1 MRQKKPNLIILTPG
15 LSGSSVITSLISN
28 AGYFLGKNTAKI
40 EYDTFENKKLVEH
53 NITLFKQTGFMW
65 RDPGDLP
72 PPSIEKMKELHKNID
87 LNPYRDFIKECDESS
102 PWIWKD
108 PRLSYTMFFWKEL
121 LNLENCKF
129 IHITREIRQIWTGV
143 ILRVPLPVS
152 FKNLQTVHGN
162 TINSAEHFLDSNSI
176 NALKLELEDL
186 LINPDSNL
194 EKINSFLDINL
205 SIDDFKRVYNGKLYK
220 KRWSPIQQAKAHLYF
235 YLFKAAGKE
244 IKFPRH
250 RHT

>member
-1 MRQKKPNLIILTPG
+1 MNHNKPNLIILTPG

-53 NITLFKQTGFMW
+53 NITLFKQTGYKW
-65 RDPGDLP
+65 HDPGSLP
-72 PPSIEKMKELHKNID
+72 PPSIGKMKELYNNID
-87 LNPYRDFIKECDESS
+87 LNPYRNFIKECDESS

-121 LNLENCKF
+121 LDLDNCKF
-129 IHITREIRQIWTGV
+129 IHITREIKQIWTGIV
-143 ILRVPLPVS
+143 LRVPLPAA
-152 FKNLQTVHGN
+152 FKNIRAIQNN
-162 TINSAEHFLDSNSI
+162 TIRSAEQFLDLYSI
-176 NALKLELEDL
+176 NALTLKFEDL
-186 LINPDSNL
+186 LINPDTNL

-205 SIDDFKRVYNGKLYK
+205 SIDDFKKVYNGKLYK
-220 KRWSPIQQAKAHLYF
+220 KRWSLIQQVKAHLYF
-235 YLFKAAGKE
+235 FLFKAAGKE

-250 RHT
+250 LHK